1 MRISMVSEHASPLAA
16 LGGVDA
22 GGQNVHVAELSLAL
36 ARRGHEVTVY
46 TRRDDPALPD
56 RVRTDP
62 RLEVVHITA
71 GPVRS
76 VPKDMLLPYMGE
88 LAAGIVADW
97 GTEPPDIVHGHF
109 WMSGLAAL
117 DAAGQS
123 RAAGRPVQVIQTF
136 HALGTVKRR
145 HQGGE
150 DTSPSERLMLETMVG
165 RSADRIVATCSDEV
179 FELKAMGVPGSR
191 VSIAPCGVDLELF
204 TPHGPVEERG
214 RASRIVSVG
223 RLVPRKGMD
232 LAIRAL
238 RELADIGRDDVELVI
253 VGGAGN
259 STGLEEDP
267 EAQRLR
273 ALAVDLGVGDR
284 VILRGQVSRA
294 EMPAVLR
301 SADAV
306 VCAPWYE
313 PFGIVPLEAMACGVP
328 VIAAAVGGLVDTVV
342 DGKTGLHVPSQDP
355 AAIAAAIAAIV
366 ADPEWGRELGDNGY
380 RRVRARYSW
389 SRIAADTEKAY
400 QTALGAA
407 VPAQPATARRSAA
420 RRLEST
426 GGRAL

>member
-1 MRISMVSEHASPLAA
+1 MKISMVSEHASPLAA

-46 TRRDDPALPD
+46 TRRDDAALPD

-62 RLEVVHITA
+62 LLEVVHVTA
-71 GPVRS
+71 GPAHN
-76 VPKDMLLPYMGE
+76 VPKDQLLPYMAE
-88 LAAGIVADW
+88 FATGIVADW
-97 GTEPPDIVHGHF
+97 GEDPPDIVHGHF

-117 DAAGQS
+117 DAARQA
-123 RAAGRPVQVIQTF
+123 RTAGRQVQVIQTF
-136 HALGTVKRR
+136 HALGSVKRR
-145 HQGGE
+145 HQGAE

-165 RSADRIVATCSDEV
+165 RSADRVIATCSDEV
-179 FELKAMGVPGSR
+179 FELKALGVPVGQI
-191 VSIAPCGVDLELF
+191 SIAPCGVDLDLF
-204 TPHGPVEERG
+204 MPRGPVESRG
-214 RASRIVSVG
+214 RAHRIVSVG

-232 LAIRAL
+232 LVIRAL
-238 RELADIGRDDVELVI
+238 RELADLGRTDVELVI

-259 STGLEEDP
+259 AVRLEEDP
-267 EAQRLR
+267 EARRLL
-273 ALAVDLGVGDR
+273 ALAADLGVSDR
-284 VILRGQVSRA
+284 VVLRGQVSRA

-328 VIAAAVGGLVDTVV
+328 VVAAAVGGLVDTVV
-342 DGKTGLHVPSQDP
+342 DGTTGLHVPPEDP
-355 AAIAAAIAAIV
+355 AALAAAIERVV
-366 ADPEWGRELGDNGY
+366 ADPDWGRRLGDDGY

-400 QTALGAA
+400 QSALGAA
-407 VPAQPATARRSAA
+407 APAERATARRSAA

>member
-1 MRISMVSEHASPLAA
+1 MVSEHASPLAA

-88 LAAGIVADW
+88 LAAGIVEDW

-123 RAAGRPVQVIQTF
+123 RAAGRPVQVLQTF

-204 TPHGPVEERG
+204 TPRGPVEERG
-214 RASRIVSVG
+214 RAHRIVSVG

-238 RELADIGRDDVELVI
+238 RELADRGRDDVELVI

-259 STGLEEDP
+259 STGLEDDP

-313 PFGIVPLEAMACGVP
+313 PFGIVPLEAMACGRP
-328 VIAAAVGGLVDTVV
+328 VVGSAVGGLLDTVV
-342 DGKTGLHVPSQDP
+342 PGVTGELVPPRRPDLLAPVLRDLLADP
-355 AAIAAAIAAIV
+355 ARREAY
-366 ADPEWGRELGDNGY
+366 GRAG
-380 RRVRARYSW
+380 RARAVSTYQW
-389 SRIAADTEKAY
+389 RTVVEATEDVYAATLRR
-400 QTALGAA
+400 T
-407 VPAQPATARRSAA
+407 RSATPSLRSGA
-420 RRLEST
+420 PR
-426 GGRAL
+426 

>member
-36 ARRGHEVTVY
+36 AHRGHDVTVY

-62 RLEVVHITA
+62 HLEVVHITA
-71 GPVRS
+71 GPVRH
-76 VPKDMLLPYMGE
+76 VPKDMLLPFMGD
-88 LAAGIVADW
+88 LADGIVEDW
-97 GTEPPDIVHGHF
+97 GQEPPDIVHGHF

-117 DAAGQS
+117 DAARQS
-123 RAAGRPVQVIQTF
+123 RSAGRPVQVLQTF

-145 HQGGE
+145 HQGSE
-150 DTSPSERLMLETMVG
+150 DTSPSERLMLEAMVG
-165 RSADRIVATCSDEV
+165 RSADRVVATCSDEV
-179 FELKAMGVPGSR
+179 FELKAMGVSGSR
-191 VSIAPCGVDLELF
+191 ISIAPCGVDLELF
-204 TPHGPVEERG
+204 TPRGPVEDRG
-214 RASRIVSVG
+214 RAHRIVSVG

-232 LAIRAL
+232 LVIRAL
-238 RELADIGRDDVELVI
+238 RDLADQGRDDVELVI
-253 VGGAGN
+253 VGGGN
-259 STGLEEDP
+259 TSGLEDDP
-267 EAQRLR
+267 EAQRLLG
-273 ALAVDLGVGDR
+273 LAADLGIADR

-342 DGKTGLHVPSQDP
+342 DGKTGLHVPPQDSG
-355 AAIAAAIAAIV
+355 AIAAAVAEMI
-366 ADPEWGRELGDNGY
+366 ADPEWARELGDHGH

-389 SRIAADTEKAY
+389 SRIAADTERAY
-400 QTALGAA
+400 QSALGAA
-407 VPAQPATARRSAA
+407 APTQPATARRSAA

>member
-1 MRISMVSEHASPLAA
+1 MVSEHASPLAA

-46 TRRDDPALPD
+46 TRRDDAALPD

-62 RLEVVHITA
+62 RLEVVHVTA

-76 VPKDMLLPYMGE
+76 VPKDLLLPFMGE
-88 LAAGIVADW
+88 LAEGIVEDW
-97 GTEPPDIVHGHF
+97 GQEPPDIVHGHF

-145 HQGGE
+145 HQGVE
-150 DTSPSERLMLETMVG
+150 DTSPSERLMLEAMVG

-179 FELKAMGVPGSR
+179 FELKAMGVPGNR
-191 VSIAPCGVDLELF
+191 VSIAPCGVDLDLF
-204 TPHGPVEERG
+204 APHGPVEERG
-214 RASRIVSVG
+214 RAHRIVSVG

-232 LAIRAL
+232 LVIRAM
-238 RELADIGRDDVELVI
+238 RELAELGRDDVELVI

-259 STGLEEDP
+259 SAGLDEDP

-273 ALAVDLGVGDR
+273 ALAVDLGVADR
-284 VILRGQVSRA
+284 VVLRGQVSRA

-306 VCAPWYE
+306 VCSPWYE

-342 DGKTGLHVPSQDP
+342 NGKTGLHVPPQDP
-355 AAIAAAIAAIV
+355 ASIAAAIDDLV
-366 ADPEWGRELGDNGY
+366 ADPAWARELGDNGY
-380 RRVRARYSW
+380 RRVKARYSW

-400 QTALGAA
+400 QTALGVAA
-407 VPAQPATARRSAA
+407 PARPATARRTAT